1 VIACVRIGR
10 LQLELHQRA
19 IHLTREP
26 DPNCSNCAGSRGGF
40 TPLGLDAD
48 WIECRCLDQ
57 LRTWRMPLWSRPAST
72 YSGEPF

>member
-1 VIACVRIGR
+1 MPIRIGR
-10 LQLELHQRA
+10 WTLDIFQRA

-26 DPNCSNCAGSRGGF
+26 ALNCPKCAGTRGGWM
-40 TPLGLDAD
+40 PHHLDAD